1 MHLPLS
7 SEQAASLVVL
17 DEVGST
23 NDELVRRAG
32 AGSEPE
38 FSVLATA
45 SQTDGRGR
53 LGREWI
59 APPGKTLAVSVLL
72 RPAAATG
79 TALGIDYFGWLPL
92 LAGIAMTRSVAEQL
106 PGRRVTLK
114 WPNDVQVD
122 GAKIA
127 GILTEL
133 LPGADAVVIGV
144 GVNLSFEAEELPT
157 PTSTS
162 LLLAGAG
169 KTGDELADAV
179 LSSFLRELRVLY
191 RALVSGASGAA
202 GTAPD
207 VAAVRDALLA
217 VCSTIG
223 QRVKVSLP
231 GGGLLFGTATRV
243 DDAGRLLLSD
253 ATDGVDVSDAT
264 PGAAA
269 RGSLRAVAAGDITHL
284 RYE

>member
-23 NDELVRRAG
+23 NDELVRRAV

-38 FSVLATA
+38 FSVLATT
-45 SQTDGRGR
+45 SQTAGRGR
-53 LGREWI
+53 LGRVWV

-72 RPAAATG
+72 RPAAATATG
-79 TALGIDYFGWLPL
+79 LGIDYFGWLPL

-127 GILTEL
+127 GILAEL

-144 GVNLSFEAEELPT
+144 GVNLAFDAEELPT

-162 LLLAGAG
+162 LLLGGAE

-179 LSSFLRELRVLY
+179 LCGYLRELRSLY
-191 RALVSGASGAA
+191 HGILAESG
-202 GTAPD
+202 PD
-207 VAAVRDALLA
+207 VAGLRTALLA
-217 VCSTIG
+217 VCNTIG

-231 GGGLLFGTATRV
+231 GGELLFGTATGV
-243 DDAGRLLLSD
+243 DDSGRLLV
-253 ATDGVDVSDAT
+253 ADGGDPDLA
-264 PGAAA
+264 G
-269 RGSLRAVAAGDITHL
+269 GSVRAVAAGDITHL

>member
-1 MHLPLS
+1 MHLPQT
-7 SEQAASLVVL
+7 SELAASLVVL

-23 NDELVRRAG
+23 NDELVRRAA

-38 FSVLATA
+38 FSVLVTT
-45 SQTDGRGR
+45 SQTAGRGR
-53 LGREWI
+53 LGRVWV

-72 RPAAATG
+72 RPTTTAG
-79 TALGIDYFGWLPL
+79 VALGLEHFGWLPL
-92 LAGIAMTRSVAEQL
+92 IAGIAMTKSVAEQL
-106 PGRRVTLK
+106 PERRVTLK

-122 GAKIA
+122 GAKVA
-127 GILTEL
+127 GILAEL

-144 GVNLSFEAEELPT
+144 GVNLAFEQEELPT

-162 LLLAGAG
+162 LLLGGAE

-179 LSSFLRELRVLY
+179 LSGYLRELRALY
-191 RALVSGASGAA
+191 RGIVADGG
-202 GTAPD
+202 PD
-207 VAAVRDALLA
+207 VTALRTALLA

-231 GGGLLFGTATRV
+231 GGELLFGTATGVDDSGRLLV
-243 DDAGRLLLSD
+243 DDAS
-253 ATDGVDVSDAT
+253 A
-264 PGAAA
+264 GAAG
-269 RGSLRAVAAGDITHL
+269 GSVQAVAAGDITHL